1 MPTPLNKIESNEVSE
16 PQTSDEDRVKRIMAD
31 MNSGAEEPE
40 QERVQDAPGRQGPP
54 QFEYQA
60 DQMPPGMMPPGM
72 MPMGHPMMG
81 RPMPQQLMQTA
92 PQQQYQEP
100 ATTEPP
106 APAKKNVFAHITDA
120 LKLPVVVA
128 LVFFLLSL
136 PVVDLYLSRYAHWA
150 FSSGGNL
157 SIAGLAIKSLAAGL
171 IMGVYDT
178 LDKLIS
184 RLF

>member
-1 MPTPLNKIESNEVSE
+1 MT
-16 PQTSDEDRVKRIMAD
+16 DEDRVKRIMAD
-31 MNSGAEEPE
+31 MNSGGDEGESDRAS
-40 QERVQDAPGRQGPP
+40 VQNELPGRQAPP
-54 QFEYQA
+54 QYEYQP
-60 DQMPPGMMPPGM
+60 DPQMQPGMMPA
-72 MPMGHPMMG
+72 GHPMMG
-81 RPMPQQLMQTA
+81 RPMPMPNMMMQ
-92 PQQQYQEP
+92 PPQQYQEP
-100 ATTEPP
+100 PQQAPEPP

-120 LKLPVVVA
+120 LKLPLVVA
-128 LVFFLLSL
+128 LVYFLLSL

-157 SIAGLAIKSLAAGL
+157 SIAGLAVKSLAAGL

>member
-1 MPTPLNKIESNEVSE
+1 
-16 PQTSDEDRVKRIMAD
+16 
-31 MNSGAEEPE
+31 
-40 QERVQDAPGRQGPP
+40 
-54 QFEYQA
+54 
-60 DQMPPGMMPPGM
+60 
-72 MPMGHPMMG
+72 MMG
-81 RPMPQQLMQTA
+81 RPMPQQMMMQQ
-92 PQQQYQEP
+92 PPQQYQEP
-100 ATTEPP
+100 PAAPEPP

-157 SIAGLAIKSLAAGL
+157 SIAGLAIKSLGAGL

-178 LDKLIS
+178 LDKVIS